1 MSKFGDLTLDDLP
14 EIAQRLGEM
23 KYEIGDNRVFHAA
36 VLKFVSTVDKAMADW
51 EFTAKL
57 FLRLQAL
64 FDMLEEIEAE
74 QYGHQTT
81 QGFLRLLTR
90 LDDLG
95 PEGETA
101 RVHFSKF
108 SSIAEMARRFVITE
122 DG

>member
-1 MSKFGDLTLDDLP
+1 MGKFDDLTLEDLP
-14 EIAQRLGEM
+14 LIADRLGEL
-23 KYEIGDNRVFHAA
+23 KYELGDNRVFHAV
-36 VLKFVSTVDKAMADW
+36 VLKFMSNVDKAVADW

-57 FLRLQAL
+57 FLRLQGL

-81 QGFLRLLTR
+81 QGFLRLLTH

-95 PEGETA
+95 PEGEKA
-101 RVHFSKF
+101 RANFNRFSD
-108 SSIAEMARRFVITE
+108 IAEMARHFVITE